1 MSRYNGFTLIE
12 LAITLAIIALLS
24 SIALPLAEVSV
35 QRGKEQELRR
45 SLREIREAIDSY
57 KHASDEGRIARP
69 VGASGYPPK
78 LTALVEGISDARSP
92 ERAKLHFLRRIPRDP
107 FSRDTSVPPEQT
119 WGLRSHA
126 SPASNPKPGADV
138 FDVYSLSNG
147 SGLNG
152 VLHRDW

>member
-12 LAITLAIIALLS
+12 LVITLAIVALLS

-35 QRGKEQELRR
+35 QRGKEQDLRR

-78 LTALVEGISDARSP
+78 LTALVEGVSDARSP
-92 ERAKLHFLRRIPRDP
+92 ERAKLYFLRRIPRDP
-107 FSRDTSVPPEQT
+107 FSRDASLPPEQT
-119 WGLRSHA
+119 WGLRSHD
-126 SPASNPKPGADV
+126 SPADNPQPGDDV
-138 FDVYSLSNG
+138 FDVYSLGNG
-147 SGLNG
+147 SALNG
-152 VLHRDW
+152 VPYKDW